1 MYICIYVYMYICI
14 YVFMYIC
21 IYVYMYL
28 CIYVY
33 VMTCMAGIQY
43 TSQKVADNLYVVSK
57 NYKSET
63 HIRLKEEP
71 QRLARYYVIA
81 PQGNI

>member
-1 MYICIYVYMYICI
+1 
-14 YVFMYIC
+14 
-21 IYVYMYL
+21 
-28 CIYVY
+28 
-33 VMTCMAGIQY
+33 MTCMAGIQY